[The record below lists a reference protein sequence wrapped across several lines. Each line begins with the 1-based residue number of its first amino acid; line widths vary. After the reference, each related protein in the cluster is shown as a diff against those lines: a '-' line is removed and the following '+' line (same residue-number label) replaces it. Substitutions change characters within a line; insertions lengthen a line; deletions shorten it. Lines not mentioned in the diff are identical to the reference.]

1 MGRDLEIKK
10 KNVILLYIIKFD
22 EKKNMIF
29 FYLCLNYINYKYINK

>member
-29 FYLCLNYINYKYINK
+29 FIYVWII

>member
-22 EKKNMIF
+22 EKKIWF
-29 FYLCLNYINYKYINK
+29 FLFMFELYKL